1 MKKIIAFAAALFFA
15 AAITTNASAQ
25 EYNHAAGVRI
35 GASSGA
41 FTYKQPLDANAIEAM
56 LWVNWNSGFSLA
68 GLYEWSMPVITNGF
82 NLYYGAGAHLG
93 VFSQKFALG
102 LDVIL
107 GLEYKIPSV
116 PFAVSFDYK
125 PSISLL
131 PSAGVDFV
139 DFAIGIKFTF

>member
-1 MKKIIAFAAALFFA
+1 MKKFIAIVAALFMVA
-15 AAITTNASAQ
+15 ATASAQ

-41 FTYKQPLDANAIEAM
+41 FTYKQPLNSNAIEAM
-56 LWVNWNSGFSLA
+56 LWVNWNSGFAVA
-68 GLYEWSMPVITNGF
+68 GLYEWSMPIITNGF
-82 NLYYGAGAHLG
+82 NLYYGAGGHLG
-93 VFSQKFALG
+93 VFSEKFALG

-116 PFAVSFDYK
+116 PFAVSLDYK

-139 DFAIGIKFTF
+139 DFALGIKFTF